1 MIFNQ
6 IYVKLLSSKQK
17 KTTYFLM
24 FAMLIGTLLE
34 VMSIGMII
42 PILGLI
48 SQDNYIDILQNFGSL
63 GLFLSSFDQD
73 KIIFIF
79 LAFLLLIYFV
89 KNIYLALLVHFQISF
104 VFNLQKELSYR
115 LFSNYVNRDYS
126 FFVSRNSSQLIQNI
140 IGEIG
145 VLINNFLM
153 PAIIFILEILV
164 LISIVALIFY
174 IQPVGTS
181 VIIVFFLLC
190 SSFFYFILR
199 NKILKWG
206 NDRQE
211 NESLIIKTLQNGF
224 SGIKDIKIFSV
235 ENKFQDYFK
244 KFNNKVADSV
254 KKLII
259 TQQLPRLGLEL
270 LAAIS
275 FVIVATMLYQS
286 LGSFKSSIP
295 TLGLFAASAFRI
307 MPSINR
313 LINSAQNIKF
323 SIPSLITL
331 ENEFDEISKT
341 VKINNEKKIIN
352 KMENKIEIKNL
363 KFSYNNSKKLI
374 LDDVSFII
382 NKGSRIGII
391 GESGSGKTTLVD
403 LVLGL
408 LSPTDGRIII
418 DGQTFYSNNY
428 SLKNIMSYIPQD
440 IYLLDDT
447 IEENIH
453 FGSKDSIINKQQL
466 KKAIV
471 GAQLFDFIQDL
482 PDKEKTIIGERGM
495 RISGGQRQRIGIA
508 RALYKEPSIIFFDEA
523 TSALDTETESNI
535 MKLVD
540 GLSKD
545 ITIIIVTHR
554 MSTIEKCDQVYLI
567 RNKKLIK
574 QKPTNENK

>member
-1 MIFNQ
+1 MIFAK
-6 IYVKLLSSKQK
+6 IYFNLLSKKQK
-17 KTTYFLM
+17 KTTYTLM
-24 FAMLIGTLLE
+24 FAMLIGMLLE

-48 SQDNYIDILQNFGSL
+48 SQDNYLDILQNFGSI
-63 GLFLSSFDQD
+63 GSALSSFEQSE
-73 KIIFIF
+73 IIFICLF
-79 LAFLLLIYFV
+79 FLLIIYFI
-89 KNIYLALLVHFQISF
+89 KNIYLAVLVHFQISF
-104 VFNLQKELSYR
+104 VFNLQKDLSFK
-115 LFSNYVNRDYS
+115 LFSNYVNKDYV

-153 PAIIFILEILV
+153 PALIFILEILV
-164 LISIVALIFY
+164 LISILALILY
-174 IQPVGTS
+174 MQPIGTAI
-181 VIIVFFLLC
+181 VIFFFLVC
-190 SSFFYFILR
+190 SSFFYFLVK

-206 NDRQE
+206 KDRQE

-235 ENKFQDYFK
+235 EEKFQTYFQ

-270 LAAIS
+270 LAVIS
-275 FVIVATMLYQS
+275 FVIVATLLYNTY
-286 LGSFKSSIP
+286 GSFKSSIP

-313 LINSAQNIKF
+313 IINSAQNIKF
-323 SIPSLITL
+323 SIPSLKIL
-331 ENEFDEISKT
+331 ETEFDNISKKNNT
-341 VKINNEKKIIN
+341 NNEKKII
-352 KMENKIEIKNL
+352 EKITNQIKIDNL
-363 KFSYNNSKKLI
+363 RYTYPGSKNII
-374 LDDVSFII
+374 LDEVSFTID
-382 NKGSRIGII
+382 KGSRIGII

-403 LVLGL
+403 IILGL
-408 LSPTDGRIII
+408 LSPDSGTIII
-418 DGQTFYSNNY
+418 DDKKFTTNNY

-453 FGSKDSIINKQQL
+453 FGSKDTAINLERLQ
-466 KKAIV
+466 KAID
-471 GAQLFDFIQDL
+471 GAQLTKFVSDL

-495 RISGGQRQRIGIA
+495 KISGGQRQRIGIA

-523 TSALDTETESNI
+523 TSALDTKTETNI

-540 GLSKD
+540 DLSND
-545 ITIIIVTHR
+545 ITIIIITHR
-554 MSTIEKCDQVYLI
+554 MSTIKKCDQIYLI
-567 RNKKLIK
+567 ENKKLTK
-574 QKPTNENK
+574 YKNLE